1 MIKLKNTNAYKSFRK
16 LGQSLRKNVK
26 RYFFKRKLNKATPVF
41 VYQMGKVASSSI
53 FDSLTKQYPGTTGH
67 AHHIGPDNWHSEEL
81 YNWAKEGNQLKI
93 ISPIREPIGRN
104 ISAFFQS
111 LDDYTGIRFK
121 KSNLEIDQLIDIFLN
136 EYKHDRPLTWFDD
149 NIKKHFGIDVYA
161 SDPPGNGIATYT
173 SGNISLLILRVTL
186 DDAIKEKAIRA
197 FLSFPSF
204 TLNNRNIGTDKEYK
218 KVYKEF
224 VNSIRLPD
232 SYLLK
237 MKESKYFSHFYTDNE
252 MDEITSKFR
261 NK

>member
-1 MIKLKNTNAYKSFRK
+1 
-16 LGQSLRKNVK
+16 
-26 RYFFKRKLNKATPVF
+26 
-41 VYQMGKVASSSI
+41 MGKVASSSI

-161 SDPPGNGIATYT
+161 SDPRQWHRHLHIRQHKPANT
-173 SGNISLLILRVTL
+173 SVTL